1 MKDRIHVRLLIIDDD
16 EGVCRRLGSWLTE
29 ERFGVETF
37 TDVNAGLDAAT
48 RNSFDIAFL
57 DLRPPDIDGAEL
69 VARVGAAPGSP
80 RVIVMGA
87 FPDPDEVKRALA
99 AGARTLLNKPIHREE
114 LLAIVDQQLLDL
126 GIGCRTEER
135 FNAVVGA
142 RLREIRSAL
151 GKTQNEIAQL
161 AGITAAQLSQI
172 ELGKTATST
181 WTLARI
187 CGALRVHISRVFVEA
202 PERAASLPSA

>member
-99 AGARTLLNKPIHREE
+99 AGAGWVK
-114 LLAIVDQQLLDL
+114 
-126 GIGCRTEER
+126 
-135 FNAVVGA
+135 
-142 RLREIRSAL
+142 
-151 GKTQNEIAQL
+151 
-161 AGITAAQLSQI
+161 
-172 ELGKTATST
+172 
-181 WTLARI
+181 
-187 CGALRVHISRVFVEA
+187 
-202 PERAASLPSA
+202 